1 MSDYT
6 KKQLAY
12 METVERNTPKGT
24 NLSCGWHDAEHGITW
39 DAYCDWAK
47 DLIDDLEEGSDI
59 GTFQPYKEWVQMK
72 RDESPDRDNLG
83 FSHECCDLCGS
94 LPGDR
99 YAVTALPYVGP
110 DVDLGNYYSLGVCG
124 DCLAY
129 IANGDVP
136 DDENL

>member
-24 NLSCGWHDAEHGITW
+24 NLSCGWLDAEHGITY

-47 DLIDDLEEGSDI
+47 DLIDDLEEGTDI
-59 GTFQPYKEWVQMK
+59 GEFQTYKQWVQMK
-72 RDESPDRDNLG
+72 RDENPDRDNLG
-83 FSHECCDLCGS
+83 FSWDTCDLCCG
-94 LPGDR
+94 LAGDR
-99 YAVTALPYVGP
+99 YAVTAISPGAEDYTP
-110 DVDLGNYYSLGVCG
+110 MEACG
-124 DCLAY
+124 DCIQY

-136 DDENL
+136 EDENL